1 MRHHRITRSTALGLA
16 LAALAAPT
24 AAAQQQDLRSPDTRD
39 GALAASTAFAQQ
51 DLRSPDAKDTAVQ
64 SQRVQD
70 LRWLEARNSVRSS
83 TAAAPRK
90 DYGKNAA
97 TGDYVTPDASP
108 ALAQE
113 RYLSSYG
120 EPEPLTLP
128 QSPAPSHDTPWL
140 PIALVIAGALVI
152 VAASATQLRRLRVR
166 RRRAVRS
173 TA

>member
-39 GALAASTAFAQQ
+39 AA
-51 DLRSPDAKDTAVQ
+51 
-64 SQRVQD
+64 
-70 LRWLEARNSVRSS
+70 RSS
-83 TAAAPRK
+83 TAAAPQQDLRSS
-90 DYGKNAA
+90 DGRAVANAR
-97 TGDYVTPDASP
+97 S
-108 ALAQE
+108 QE
-113 RYLSSYG
+113 RSYSSYG
-120 EPEPLTLP
+120 GDKRKIVIPRYGTITVGRGEPELLGVS
-128 QSPAPSHDTPWL
+128 QSPAPSDDTPWL
-140 PIALVIAGALVI
+140 PIALSITGALVI